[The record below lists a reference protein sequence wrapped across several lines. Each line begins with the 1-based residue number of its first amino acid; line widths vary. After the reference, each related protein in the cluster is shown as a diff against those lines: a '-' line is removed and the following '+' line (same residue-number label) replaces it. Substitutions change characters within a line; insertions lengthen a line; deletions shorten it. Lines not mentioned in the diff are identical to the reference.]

1 MAELYYKALKHT
13 HTRYMNVTL
22 RQLLDQMVTTYAT
35 IDQFDLENI
44 QEKMTARYNPN
55 TPIETL
61 FEQITDSVP
70 YAELGDAPF
79 TSKQIVDIALL
90 CFARTGVFNDNLKEW
105 NRKPLLS
112 RDWTTF
118 RFHFTKAHREWKA
131 NLRLTTGKHF
141 P

>member
-13 HTRYMNVTL
+13 HAGYANVTL
-22 RQLLDQMVTTYAT
+22 QQLLDHLVTTYAA
-35 IDQFDLENI
+35 IDQFDLEKN
-44 QEKMTARYNPN
+44 QEKMTARYDPN
-55 TPIETL
+55 TPIEKL
-61 FEQITDSVP
+61 FEKITDGVA

-79 TSKQIVDIALL
+79 TSKQILDIALFCL
-90 CFARTGVFNDNLKEW
+90 AKKGVFNDNLKEW

-118 RFHFTKAHREWKA
+118 RVHFAKAHREWNA
-131 NLRLTTGKHF
+131 NLRLTAGQHF